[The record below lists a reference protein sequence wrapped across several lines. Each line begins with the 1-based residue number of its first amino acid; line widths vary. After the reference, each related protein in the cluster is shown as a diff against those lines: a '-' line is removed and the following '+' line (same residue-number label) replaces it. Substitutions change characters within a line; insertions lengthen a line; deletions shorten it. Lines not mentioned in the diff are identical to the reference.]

1 MSSQSVKRSVGRP
14 RRTPQPDPVPR
25 NGIVYEASS
34 SANLVE
40 MSYDNVSV
48 FKKVFNLLKNMNVK
62 EINFNFTGTGVLLFG
77 VDHLEKNIIHIKVN
91 SNKLNHY
98 FCEKPVTITLDTK
111 NLDKITQKIDK
122 NYELMSFI
130 LNKDSYRNSLT
141 IILNNKEMS
150 IDESHIIRLIESEHN
165 YETFMNKS
173 SNYMTYPLKFELN
186 SKYFKKLINDMY
198 VFSEVFTIEKVN
210 NSPLSFVYKNLNN
223 TIRGYNICKDD
234 KKIKLETNL
243 NEDDIFSVSVQID
256 YVKSLSNSLLADIV
270 KVYADVDNDLVF
282 NLSIDDG
289 VFDITSYIAIN
300 KYTI

>member
-34 SANLVE
+34 SDNLVE

-62 EINFNFTGTGVLLFG
+62 EINFNFSGTSVLLFG

-98 FCEKPVTITLDTK
+98 FCERPVTITLDTK

-130 LNKDSYRNSLT
+130 LKKDSYRNNLM

-150 IDESHIIRLIESEHN
+150 IDESHVIRLIESEHN

-173 SNYMTYPLKFELN
+173 CNFMEYPLRFELN
-186 SKYFKKLINDMY
+186 GKYFKKLINDMY
-198 VFSEVFTIEKVN
+198 VFSEVFTIEKVSK
-210 NSPLSFVYKNLNN
+210 SPLSFVYKNLNN
-223 TIRGYNICKDD
+223 TIRGYNICRDD
-234 KKIKLETNL
+234 KKIKLETSL

-256 YVKSLSNSLLADIV
+256 YVKSLSNSLLSENV
-270 KVYADVDNDLVF
+270 KVYADTDNDLVF
-282 NLSIDDG
+282 NLSIDEG
-289 VFDITSYIAIN
+289 VIDITSYISIN
-300 KYTI
+300 RYTI

>member
-1 MSSQSVKRSVGRP
+1 MSQSVKRSVGRP

-25 NGIVYEASS
+25 NGIVYEANSS
-34 SANLVE
+34 DNLVE

-62 EINFNFTGTGVLLFG
+62 EINFNFSGTNVLLFG

-98 FCEKPVTITLDTK
+98 FCERPVTITLDTK

-130 LNKDSYRNSLT
+130 LKKDSYRNNLM

-150 IDESHIIRLIESEHN
+150 IDESHVIRLIESEQN

-173 SNYMTYPLKFELN
+173 SNYLEYPLRFELN
-186 SKYFKKLINDMY
+186 GKYFKKLINDMY
-198 VFSEVFTIEKVN
+198 VFSEVFTIEKVS

-223 TIRGYNICKDD
+223 TIRGYNICRDD
-234 KKIKLETNL
+234 KKIKLETSL
-243 NEDDIFSVSVQID
+243 NDSDIFSVSVQID
-256 YVKSLSNSLLADIV
+256 YVKSLSNSLLSENV
-270 KVYADVDNDLVF
+270 KVFADTDNDLVF
-282 NLSIDDG
+282 NLSIDEG
-289 VFDITSYIAIN
+289 VIDITSYISIN
-300 KYTI
+300 RYTL

>member
-1 MSSQSVKRSVGRP
+1 MSSQSTKRSVGRP

-25 NGIVYEASS
+25 NGIVYEAESS
-34 SANLVE
+34 DNVIE

-62 EINFNFTGTGVLLFG
+62 EINFNFTGNNVLLFG
-77 VDHLEKNIIHIKVN
+77 VDHLEKNVIHIRVN

-98 FCEKPVTITLDTK
+98 FCERPVTITLDTK

-122 NYELMSFI
+122 NYDLISFI
-130 LNKDSYRNSLT
+130 LKKDSYRNSLT

-165 YETFMNKS
+165 YEVFMNKS
-173 SNYMTYPLKFELN
+173 CDYSIYPIKFELN
-186 SKYFKKLINDMY
+186 GKYFKKLINDMY
-198 VFSEVFTIEKVN
+198 VFSEVFTIEKMN

-234 KKIKLETNL
+234 KKIKLESNL
-243 NEDDIFSVSVQID
+243 DEDDIFSVSVQID
-256 YVKSLSNSLLADIV
+256 YVKSISNSLLSENV
-270 KVYADVDNDLVF
+270 KVYADSDNDLIF

-289 VFDITSYIAIN
+289 VIDITSFVSINRYAI
-300 KYTI
+300 